1 MRYLVVLGLILIS
14 TVLFTSAG
22 KKYKCGPIVKKHNC
36 ECKAK
41 SAGQLKLEDG
51 KLLMCDG
58 SEYKPLQFEMPTPKS
73 SRANPAYSCKEIMEE
88 DAAADDGIYWLTF
101 KSKIK
106 NIFNFNFCKL
116 FK

>member
-1 MRYLVVLGLILIS
+1 MRYLVVLGQILIS

-22 KKYKCGPIVKKHNC
+22 KKCGPIVKKHNC
-36 ECKAK
+36 ECQAK
-41 SAGQLKLEDG
+41 SAGRLKLEDG

-58 SEYKPLQFEMPTPKS
+58 SDYKSLQFEMPTPKN
-73 SRANPAYSCKEIMEE
+73 SRANPAYSCKEIKDE
-88 DAAADDGIYWLTF
+88 DSVADDGIYWLTF

-106 NIFNFNFCKL
+106 NIFNFNFWKL